1 MKKKKPNAEPKRR
14 GSRCSITFV
23 EFETYLA
30 SYIYQHIYTMETINS
45 PRCKDRRQS
54 MGSEIEEPAINLQEN
69 SWPQISRL
77 RKIVN
82 LPNAI
87 PEDDRERQP

>member
-30 SYIYQHIYTMETINS
+30 SYIYQHIYTIETINS

-54 MGSEIEEPAINLQEN
+54 MGSEIEEPAITLAGKLMAADLPVKKNCQP
-69 SWPQISRL
+69 SKRHSRG
-77 RKIVN
+77 RS
-82 LPNAI
+82 
-87 PEDDRERQP
+87 